1 MGFWHAR
8 TAARNFP
15 AFFTPSMYSVITFVF
30 GSEAKNSIRSAS
42 STSTLFPMLT
52 NAEKPS
58 LSSAAQSIRAAPT
71 VPLCDAMAIAPF
83 RVMRG
88 QDAHRPWCG

>member
-1 MGFWHAR
+1 
-8 TAARNFP
+8 
-15 AFFTPSMYSVITFVF
+15 
-30 GSEAKNSIRSAS
+30 
-42 STSTLFPMLT
+42 MLT